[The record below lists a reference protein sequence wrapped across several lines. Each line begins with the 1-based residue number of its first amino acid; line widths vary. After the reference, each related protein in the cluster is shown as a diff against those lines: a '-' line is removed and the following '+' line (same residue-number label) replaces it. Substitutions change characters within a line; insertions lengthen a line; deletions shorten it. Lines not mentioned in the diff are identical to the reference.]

1 MVWNYFIPVAL
12 TVILLWL
19 VSVYFNHNESA
30 NGKLILWYSGVTAT
44 ALLGIFIILYW
55 FDIKRPPMRT
65 MAETRIW
72 YSFLVSLVSLSVFKA
87 YRSKNMLTIGLI
99 MASVFLVVDII
110 HPEYQGRFLMPA
122 LQSPWFIPHV
132 VSYML
137 AYAVLASASLSV
149 AWTSFSKGSVSDEL
163 QQQMRLV
170 YPGFALLTLGML
182 LGAYWAKFAWGD
194 YWAWDPKEVWALIT
208 WFFYLLVIHIHRYLP
223 TKRKLLA
230 RLMIVALGVLLITW
244 LGIKYLPSANQSIH
258 VYGG

>member
-1 MVWNYFIPVAL
+1 MVWNYFVPVAL

-19 VSVYFNHNESA
+19 VSVYFNHKESA
-30 NGKLILWYSGVTAT
+30 KGKLILWYSGVTAS
-44 ALLGIFIILYW
+44 ALLGVFIILYW

-87 YRSKNMLTIGLI
+87 YRSKNILNIGLI
-99 MASVFLVVDII
+99 MATVFLDLDII

-149 AWTSFSKGSVSDEL
+149 AWTSFSKGSVHDEL
-163 QQQMRLV
+163 QQQIRIF
-170 YPGFALLTLGML
+170 YPVFALLTLGMI
-182 LGAYWAKFAWGD
+182 LGAYWAKFAWGY
-194 YWAWDPKEVWALIT
+194 YWAWDPKEVWHT
-208 WFFYLLVIHIHRYLP
+208 TVFHLLVIHIHRHMP
-223 TKRKLLA
+223 TKQCYWLVCDCCT
-230 RLMIVALGVLLITW
+230 MGSVITW
-244 LGIKYLPSANQSIH
+244 LE
-258 VYGG
+258 